1 MRCPLITREKRWKT
15 FDLILKFQAFRKCL
29 TKNAV
34 LGRLPLGR
42 GATAAAAA
50 AAAANFRND
59 AKNRLRRRCCCCCR
73 LEKA

>member
-50 AAAANFRND
+50 AANFRND
-59 AKNRLRRRCCCCCR
+59 AKNRLRRRCCCCR

>member
-42 GATAAAAA
+42 AT
-50 AAAANFRND
+50 AAANFRND
-59 AKNRLRRRCCCCCR
+59 AKNRLRRRCCCR

>member
-15 FDLILKFQAFRKCL
+15 FDLILKFQAFKKCL

-34 LGRLPLGR
+34 LGRLPFGR
-42 GATAAAAA
+42 GATAVA

-59 AKNRLRRRCCCCCR
+59 AKNRLRRRCCCR

>member
-50 AAAANFRND
+50 AANFRND

>member
-1 MRCPLITREKRWKT
+1 MRCPLIMGKRRRKT
-15 FDLILKFQAFRKCL
+15 FDLIQVFRLEKVEETFGKCL

-50 AAAANFRND
+50 ANFRND
-59 AKNRLRRRCCCCCR
+59 AKNRLRRRR
-73 LEKA
+73 LKDKA

>member
-42 GATAAAAA
+42 AT
-50 AAAANFRND
+50 AAANFRND
-59 AKNRLRRRCCCCCR
+59 AKNRLRRRR
-73 LEKA
+73 LKEEA

>member
-15 FDLILKFQAFRKCL
+15 FDLILKFQAFKKCL

-50 AAAANFRND
+50 AANFRND
-59 AKNRLRRRCCCCCR
+59 AKNRLRRRCCCR

>member
-50 AAAANFRND
+50 ANFRND
-59 AKNRLRRRCCCCCR
+59 AKNRLRHCCCCR

>member
-1 MRCPLITREKRWKT
+1 MPINYQGERWKT

-59 AKNRLRRRCCCCCR
+59 AKNRLRRRCCCCCCR